1 MGASR
6 SAPDPKFE
14 ENLKAATEMPEGMGR
29 ATSLINTFTDGSNIM
44 GRTGRSTM
52 SGLGASGGTGLQNAI
67 AGIVKPSASA
77 TIKAPEP
84 TPEPE
89 SAPSMQ
95 MFVGG
100 GLESDEAFSRRTG
113 LTKVDPTTE
122 ERIKDLEVVKDD
134 LLAKS
139 KERRSKISEMKEEAM
154 SRMSLPSPSSGI
166 DKFAIEN
173 YRAGGADFDRDDTKT
188 VGDDMATGKPSA
200 QERVKSFLG
209 ETMTD
214 PGGFAV
220 RVRSV

>member
-1 MGASR
+1 MG
-6 SAPDPKFE
+6 SARTAPNPKFE

-29 ATSLINTFTDGSNIM
+29 TTSILNAFTDGSNIM
-44 GRTGRSTM
+44 GRTG
-52 SGLGASGGTGLQNAI
+52 
-67 AGIVKPSASA
+67 GIIKPSASA
-77 TIKAPEP
+77 SIKAPEP
-84 TPEPE
+84 TPD
-89 SAPSMQ
+89 PSIQ
-95 MFVGG
+95 FFVG
-100 GLESDEAFSRRTG
+100 SDLADKGEFSRRTG
-113 LTKVDPTTE
+113 LTEVDSSTE

-134 LLAKS
+134 LLAKA

-214 PGGFAV
+214 PGGFAAK
-220 RVRSV
+220 VRSV

>member
-1 MGASR
+1 MG
-6 SAPDPKFE
+6 SARTAPNPKFE

-29 ATSLINTFTDGSNIM
+29 TTSILNAFTDGSNIM
-44 GRTGRSTM
+44 GRTG
-52 SGLGASGGTGLQNAI
+52 
-67 AGIVKPSASA
+67 GIIKPSASA
-77 TIKAPEP
+77 SIKAPEP
-84 TPEPE
+84 TPD
-89 SAPSMQ
+89 PSMQ

-100 GLESDEAFSRRTG
+100 GLESDEDFSRRTG

-134 LLAKS
+134 LLAKA

-173 YRAGGADFDRDDTKT
+173 YRAGGADFDRDDTKA
-188 VGDDMATGKPSA
+188 VGDDMDTGKPST
-200 QERVKSFLG
+200 QERIKSFLG

-214 PGGFAV
+214 PGGFAA
-220 RVRSV
+220 RVRGV

>member
-1 MGASR
+1 MG
-6 SAPDPKFE
+6 SARTAPNPKFE
-14 ENLKAATEMPEGMGR
+14 ENLKTATEMPEGMGR
-29 ATSLINTFTDGSNIM
+29 TTSILNAFTDGSNIM
-44 GRTGRSTM
+44 GRTG
-52 SGLGASGGTGLQNAI
+52 
-67 AGIVKPSASA
+67 GIIKPSASA
-77 TIKAPEP
+77 SIKAPEP
-84 TPEPE
+84 TPD
-89 SAPSMQ
+89 PSMQ

-134 LLAKS
+134 LLAKA

-173 YRAGGADFDRDDTKT
+173 YRAGGADFDRDDTKA
-188 VGDDMATGKPSA
+188 VGDDMDTGKPST
-200 QERVKSFLG
+200 QERIKSFLG

-214 PGGFAV
+214 PGGFAA
-220 RVRSV
+220 RVRGV